1 MLSQIPGAAEFR
13 AMVVFAE
20 HRYYGQSLPFGNAS
34 FTGANPGYLSVAQV
48 LSDYTALITAL
59 QAEFSGGVKGG
70 VPVIAFGGSYG
81 GMLSAWW
88 RLRYPWAVDGAL
100 AASAPILQ
108 FENITAANVFNHLTT
123 LDYAEQAFPTASAST
138 SASVNSKHDQQVQQQ
153 GHQSQLPNTCADAWA
168 SALATI
174 QAMSATPSAFQ
185 PLSTAFALCEP
196 LTSAANVTT
205 LVNWIT
211 SGLVDMAMCD
221 YPSPANFLE
230 PIPAWPVNASCAL
243 FAQCLATGGGG
254 DENNLVQ
261 CASAAIGVYY
271 NGSGTTACN
280 SILSDA
286 TADLGEQGW
295 DYQSCTEMVMPIGQ
309 YGPPSDMFVP
319 QPWTDAAWTQYCAAK
334 WGVAP
339 DFGWAAREF
348 GGDTIGAGSRIIFS
362 NGLLDPWRGGG
373 VRASLSDS
381 LIALTIAE
389 GAHHLDL
396 RAADPLRDPAYVRRA
411 REQEKALVRQWAEEA
426 RARRAAGAGKD
437 QQLN

>member
-1 MLSQIPGAAEFR
+1 M
-13 AMVVFAE
+13 
-20 HRYYGQSLPFGNAS
+20 
-34 FTGANPGYLSVAQV
+34 

-59 QAEFSGGVKGG
+59 QAEFGGGAAGGGG

-108 FENITAANVFNHLTT
+108 FENITASNVFNHLTT
-123 LDYAEQAFPTASAST
+123 LDYAEQAFPTAS
-138 SASVNSKHDQQVQQQ
+138 SASV
-153 GHQSQLPNTCADAWA
+153 LPNTCADAWA

-185 PLSTAFALCEP
+185 PLSAAFALCEP

-243 FAQCLATGGGG
+243 FAQCLATGSGG
-254 DENNLVQ
+254 DDKNLVQ

-319 QPWTDAAWTQYCAAK
+319 QPWADAAWTQYCADK

-381 LIALTIAE
+381 LIAITIAE

-396 RAADPLRDPAYVRRA
+396 RASDPLRDPAYVRRA
-411 REQEKALVRQWAEEA
+411 RAQEKALVRQWIEEA
-426 RARRAAGAGKD
+426 RARRAAEGASGKH
-437 QQLN
+437 